1 MRRGPCDLQIEAAG
15 IGVAVDKLS
24 CKIQAVHKLRGHRPR
39 IDLLCA
45 DTAARDNGLLHRPRA
60 GDGDHKALRLLEQ
73 GAPLLPGQGIGA
85 QRRVD
90 AGTPQQH
97 GDHGVREEVC
107 QRIFHTAVGIGLEIA
122 QEARI
127 KLSLVQRRLQIEH
140 EGIGLPRLQMRRGR
154 QDRRAGDA
162 EMREQLRQVQANN
175 NSQTI

>member
-1 MRRGPCDLQIEAAG
+1 MKTDI
-15 IGVAVDKLS
+15 
-24 CKIQAVHKLRGHRPR
+24 
-39 IDLLCA
+39 
-45 DTAARDNGLLHRPRA
+45 
-60 GDGDHKALRLLEQ
+60 
-73 GAPLLPGQGIGA
+73 
-85 QRRVD
+85 
-90 AGTPQQH
+90 
-97 GDHGVREEVC
+97 
-107 QRIFHTAVGIGLEIA
+107 EIA